1 MFIGTP
7 YESNTFWV
15 LRIDEKQYHLQ
26 EKLTFTFT
34 FWDKRIDEKY
44 LHLHLGIRGLMRKA
58 DIYICIL
65 ESEDWWEKVT
75 FTDSEGIAH
84 CKDARLTEWGFSIS
98 QSVRL
103 AFLSRRPKA
112 LSSVIWKLIAA
123 QAPNGPFLLQV
134 LHFLISLNKF
144 VIYTS
149 EMRVSAIC
157 NGYWR
162 SSKSKVDYIITPSSK
177 ASIKGLHHSGQLTP
191 QKQKNCN

>member
-1 MFIGTP
+1 MRKADIYIYFFGFEDWWET
-7 YESNTFWV
+7 V
-15 LRIDEKQYHLQ
+15 LFARKAHIYIYILGLEDS
-26 EKLTFTFT
+26 
-34 FWDKRIDEKY
+34 Y
-44 LHLHLGIRGLMRKA
+44 LHLWFRGLMRKA
-58 DIYICIL
+58 DIYIYIL
-65 ESEDWWEKVT
+65 GSEDWWEKVT

-84 CKDARLTEWGFSIS
+84 CKVARLTEWGFSIS

-134 LHFLISLNKF
+134 LHFLLSLNKF

-157 NGYWR
+157 
-162 SSKSKVDYIITPSSK
+162 IM
-177 ASIKGLHHSGQLTP
+177 
-191 QKQKNCN
+191 

>member
-15 LRIDEKQYHLQ
+15 LSIDEKQYHLQ

-34 FWDKRIDEKY
+34 FWDRRIDEKY

-58 DIYICIL
+58 GIYICIL

-75 FTDSEGIAH
+75 FTDSEGTAH

-112 LSSVIWKLIAA
+112 LSSVICKMIAA
-123 QAPNGPFLLQV
+123 QAPKWTL
-134 LHFLISLNKF
+134 S
-144 VIYTS
+144 S
-149 EMRVSAIC
+149 ENRVSAIC

-162 SSKSKVDYIITPSSK
+162 SSEPVVDFIIGWHTLFKGQHKRNTSFWPTYTAK
-177 ASIKGLHHSGQLTP
+177 A
-191 QKQKNCN
+191 KNRN

>member
-1 MFIGTP
+1 MP
-7 YESNTFWV
+7 YYQFVFLIWNYERLITHS
-15 LRIDEKQYHLQ
+15 
-26 EKLTFTFT
+26 
-34 FWDKRIDEKY
+34 Y
-44 LHLHLGIRGLMRKA
+44 LHIYLYLHLGIRGLMRKA

-134 LHFLISLNKF
+134 LHFLLSLNKL

-149 EMRVSAIC
+149 EMRVSAIY

-162 SSKSKVDYIITPSSK
+162 SSKSEVDFIITPSSN

-191 QKQKNCN
+191 QKQKSRN

>member
-65 ESEDWWEKVT
+65 ESED
-75 FTDSEGIAH
+75 
-84 CKDARLTEWGFSIS
+84 
-98 QSVRL
+98 
-103 AFLSRRPKA
+103 
-112 LSSVIWKLIAA
+112 
-123 QAPNGPFLLQV
+123 
-134 LHFLISLNKF
+134 
-144 VIYTS
+144 
-149 EMRVSAIC
+149 
-157 NGYWR
+157 
-162 SSKSKVDYIITPSSK
+162 
-177 ASIKGLHHSGQLTP
+177 
-191 QKQKNCN
+191 